1 MTEMNNPPSFE
12 VPLNIVVD
20 NLRNEVA
27 RLNDERLAVIS
38 KLQFQAQIIEALQ
51 HQLQHAAGESHGH
64 GGEESPHDH
73 LPAPDTE

>member
-1 MTEMNNPPSFE
+1 MTEMNNTPSFE

-51 HQLQHAAGESHGH
+51 HQLQHAEGTSHEH
-64 GGEESPHDH
+64 QDSEEK
-73 LPAPDTE
+73 AETE